1 MAKVSVLVPVY
12 GVEKYIEKCIRSL
25 MTQTLDDIEFVIVND
40 CTKDKSMEIL
50 FDVIS
55 EYPHLKENIKI
66 INNEQNKGLAYTRSI
81 SIKAASGDYIIYC
94 DSDDWV
100 EPDFCECLYK
110 KALEED
116 ADIVACNYFES
127 LNGNQEQTIKT
138 TYHTQ
143 NPRQAIR
150 DIYKNPLPTFGCM
163 HLMKRSLFVDNNI
176 LPFEGINSGEDLNVV
191 FRIMFFAKKLAH
203 VEKPLY
209 HYQRRSGSLTLTTDY
224 MNLWN
229 RYLKKNING
238 LEQFVSENNA
248 EEEFRTTI
256 NYLKFQ
262 KKMFLLAGDKPEL
275 KLWWKAW
282 PESNKDIYKFTSYPL
297 KTRIIFKICSTSYLF
312 LLLYFKVIRKF
323 IG

>member
-1 MAKVSVLVPVY
+1 
-12 GVEKYIEKCIRSL
+12 

-66 INNEQNKGLAYTRSI
+66 INNEENKGLAYTRSI

-224 MNLWN
+224 LNLWN

-275 KLWWKAW
+275 KLWWSSW
-282 PESNKDIYKFTSYPL
+282 PESNKDIYKFTSYPQ

-323 IG
+323 IV